1 MNQLQIRKESHFDA
15 NSKTKQYPFCYPQED
30 MYTKS
35 MRNNYQ
41 QHENENKSFLTETVT
56 PTKSKYI

>member
-41 QHENENKSFLTETVT
+41 QHENENSSTETVT
-56 PTKSKYI
+56 PKKSKYI